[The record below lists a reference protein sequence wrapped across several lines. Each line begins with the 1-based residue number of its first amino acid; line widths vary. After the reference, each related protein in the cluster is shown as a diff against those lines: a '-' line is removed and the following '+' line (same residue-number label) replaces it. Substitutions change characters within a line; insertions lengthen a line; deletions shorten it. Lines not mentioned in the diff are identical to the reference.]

1 MDTEVVGDGCV
12 TGEGVET
19 TGEGVDITGGGV
31 GALGA
36 GVVGAVDAVQCTGSN
51 QEAEVVSEHGRIS

>member
-51 QEAEVVSEHGRIS
+51 Q

>member
-12 TGEGVET
+12 TGEEVVGVET

-51 QEAEVVSEHGRIS
+51 Q